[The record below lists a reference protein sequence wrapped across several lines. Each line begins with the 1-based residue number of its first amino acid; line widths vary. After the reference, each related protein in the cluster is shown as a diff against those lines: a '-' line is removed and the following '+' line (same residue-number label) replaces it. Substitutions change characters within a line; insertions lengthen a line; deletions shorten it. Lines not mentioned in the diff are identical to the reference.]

1 MFFEIPVKYDKPVE
15 AYVEYLKRYT
25 RTRNITL
32 QEAHSLRLP
41 REVAKSYGC
50 TEEQIEGSIPALLKR
65 VDDESLQHTA
75 DT

>member
-1 MFFEIPVKYDKPVE
+1 MFLEVTVKYDKPVD
-15 AYVEYLKRYT
+15 AYVEYLKRCT
-25 RTRNITL
+25 RTKNINL
-32 QEAHSLRLP
+32 QEAHSLRLSK
-41 REVAKSYGC
+41 EVAKSYGC